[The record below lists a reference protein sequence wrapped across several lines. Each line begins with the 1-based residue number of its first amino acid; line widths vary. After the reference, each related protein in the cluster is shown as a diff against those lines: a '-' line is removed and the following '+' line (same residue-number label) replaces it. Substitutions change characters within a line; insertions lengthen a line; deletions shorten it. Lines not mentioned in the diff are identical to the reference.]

1 MPATTVETLWTKF
14 GNCHDFALVGRDAIA
29 MVSGVYVRF
38 YEPKNGKTR
47 VERFD
52 GGERGDGACCLA
64 GLSLV
69 PIFAVAERKSNP
81 RITIFA
87 YPTMKRISRCAESQ
101 KACAYLYCTFAGTEY
116 LLGQTTFPDFRLVVW
131 YWRTGEQLTAI
142 NGSNTA
148 AFDIHC
154 TRITC
159 SVDSSHLVAQFT
171 QSTGTLSVYRIL
183 ACSKVVRLFPI
194 DASTSFA
201 PVSCCW
207 STEGILLCC
216 DEHGT
221 IWSIDFE
228 EPEERNR
235 VQMIIEKCSDE
246 DQQRRNRLLIAHNGG
261 ILVINVSSTTRS
273 NFDIKATF
281 YRKVWKEKKCKW
293 QPSWTTPLPSFPR
306 HAQSDPRED
315 RIVIFGENG
324 ELFEILDTTHD
335 HPPRIE
341 VLQRTETSYRAIAPL
356 HGPYFGTL
364 DQTNRLAIL
373 DAITGNLVSQT
384 IRLSHHG
391 EVVDVTSHPALP
403 IFASCSITGN
413 CLLVETTTTSCL
425 KVTSCVHIQQ
435 EALDRVKFSE
445 GGRLFGVGASDLGRL
460 FLLLP
465 IIAKPCTILTARVIA
480 CLNLRRKVIDFL
492 IYETDNN
499 HMAKTLVLVGNSESS
514 DRRVGNEI
522 VVYSCGSLN
531 QENLYENGD
540 HSIKLSSSFESL
552 YYGRKTCSEMV
563 GVPYLT
569 KQLHRIELK
578 VNFQEAS
585 LSETLPSLH
594 QTRGIVINVYGV
606 KPQDSSCL
614 LTCGFDGLIIL
625 RDCNDLRRVFALF
638 VAHHRADGGSKLAI
652 LANDIIVSLGRNG
665 DLVANKLPYRV
676 VRHGDSRST
685 SFADWITRE
694 CFEQVDA
701 TETENGCGTETW
713 MDATLRKRSM
723 AEERQALA
731 SRLSILNDW
740 DRLKR
745 QLKEVLDLNQTMPPD
760 NRLPVSAF
768 DLDQEARERKLIA
781 ARQKEDLLIREAEE
795 RIRRQNLSSRYL
807 YDQFLNPLLVRP
819 RSIFS
824 LFGES
829 KVTNYPLVK
838 LTEREMSFL
847 TGNRSSMETEVVFRL
862 ENEEH
867 PQTIRLENAQTSR
880 HDFEEVLEA
889 CITTER
895 CERELKE
902 AFNERFE
909 RMRTSKIMEIK
920 AANKRANE
928 IRRLVLELKDTFNV
942 DASSNLLETP
952 RWHPTEIIEDEFDGN
967 VDSEAREQLNK
978 SVESVTESDIDE
990 FHREALERMMDGV
1003 LEVRLEDSAKRNVLK
1018 PECLVQ
1024 KDPSNYTKED
1034 IQAIDLYEKKL
1045 QAHLADREKY
1055 KSMLETEIER
1065 INREFSNAIKAF
1077 NDELDELSTE
1087 KLQVERLTLS
1097 QRLLR
1102 AQTILRYRKIVQE
1115 RRNIERIVELEL
1127 VPATKRMHS
1136 LAEECDLFETG
1147 IAKLRNRYESACKQN
1162 KLLEGQFRAEF
1173 VELKPPVWEYLLR
1186 QFRRRPRVLTATYS
1200 TSVTLLEELASCVV
1214 NRRTSEILPRE
1225 GLNYLRAMDN
1235 LDAMPDGLSS
1245 RLESNHWHDL
1255 CRLRRLKVDAETKVK
1270 SCAIEM
1276 AEAEQ
1281 SLTFLRNACS
1291 IARSTVNQH
1300 KEAIE
1305 RMETSLADLANDRE
1319 TTLTLKTGQL
1329 QIRAKGCP
1337 RSDWRDAV
1345 LVPQEEL
1352 DRVNRAIAKAEQQK
1366 SVAQRRLA
1374 HIQGI
1379 VSFEE
1384 WRHTV
1389 AKAKMED
1396 LQERLKELDR
1406 VKVSRIALEC
1416 CQLPNCTSKEED
1428 ARIQNANHA
1437 QYRVLQG
1444 TIEREKS
1451 TLRRISMETRNWR
1464 RRDAELTEKIHR
1476 SKTERDDLL
1485 MAARDPARLRVAAFR
1500 RRKVRAI
1507 RRKACLARQ
1516 IRTSLEQ
1523 LSILKCRLEISKL
1536 KTYPTL
1542 RLRF

>member
-1 MPATTVETLWTKF
+1 
-14 GNCHDFALVGRDAIA
+14 
-29 MVSGVYVRF
+29 MVSGIYVRF
-38 YEPKNGKTR
+38 YEPKNGKTQ

-81 RITIFA
+81 RVSIFT
-87 YPTMKRISRCAESQ
+87 YPAMKRISQCAESQ
-101 KACAYLYCTFAGTEY
+101 KACAYLYCAFAGTEY

-131 YWRTGEQLTAI
+131 YWKTGEWLTSI
-142 NGSNTA
+142 NGTNTTT
-148 AFDIHC
+148 FDIHC
-154 TRITC
+154 TRIIC

-183 ACSKVVRLFPI
+183 ACSKIVRLLPI

-201 PVSCCW
+201 PVSCTW
-207 STEGILLCC
+207 SAEGTLLCC
-216 DEHGT
+216 DEFGT

-246 DQQRRNRLLIAHNGG
+246 DQQHRNRLLIAHNGG
-261 ILVINVSSTTRS
+261 VLVIKVSSVTR
-273 NFDIKATF
+273 NDFDIKATF
-281 YRKVWKEKKCKW
+281 YRKVWKDKKCKW
-293 QPSWTTPLPSFPR
+293 QPSWTTSLRSFPR
-306 HAQSDPRED
+306 HVQSDPRED
-315 RIVIFGENG
+315 KIVILGENG
-324 ELFEILDTTHD
+324 DLLEILDTAHD
-335 HPPRIE
+335 HSPRIE
-341 VLQRTETSYRAIAPL
+341 ILQRTETSYRVIAPL
-356 HGPYFGTL
+356 YGPYFGTL
-364 DQTNRLAIL
+364 DQTNHLVIL

-391 EVVDVTSHPALP
+391 EVVDLTSHPTLP
-403 IFASCSITGN
+403 IFASCSTTGN
-413 CLLVETTTTSCL
+413 CLLMETTRQSCP

-445 GGRLFGVGASDLGRL
+445 GGRLFGVGASDLDRL
-460 FLLLP
+460 FLLLLA
-465 IIAKPCTILTARVIA
+465 IVKPGTILTARVAA
-480 CLNLRRKVIDFL
+480 CLNLRRQVIDFL

-499 HMAKTLVLVGNSESS
+499 YTAKTLVLIGNSDSS
-514 DRRVGNEI
+514 DRKIGNEI
-522 VVYSCGSLN
+522 VVYSCEFSN

-552 YYGRKTCSEMV
+552 YYGRKTCSEVV

-578 VNFQEAS
+578 ENFQNAS

-594 QTRGIVINVYGV
+594 QTGGIVINVYSAQ
-606 KPQDSSCL
+606 PRDASCL
-614 LTCGFDGLIIL
+614 LTCAFDGLIIL
-625 RDCNDLRRVFALF
+625 RDCADLQRVFALF
-638 VAHHRADGGSKLAI
+638 VAHHRADGGSKCAI
-652 LANDIIVSLGRNG
+652 LVNDIIVSLGRSG

-676 VRHGDSRST
+676 VRHGDLRSI
-685 SFADWITRE
+685 SFADSITRD

-701 TETENGCGTETW
+701 TETENGWGTETW

-745 QLKEVLDLNQTMPPD
+745 QLKAVLDLNETIPSN

-781 ARQKEDLLIREAEE
+781 ARQKEDLLIQEAKE
-795 RIRRQNLSSRYL
+795 RIRRQDLLSQYL
-807 YDQFLNPLLVRP
+807 YEQFLNPLMVQP

-829 KVTNYPLVK
+829 KVTNYPLPK
-838 LTEREMSFL
+838 LTTQEMYFL
-847 TGNRSSMETEVVFRL
+847 TGNRSSMETEEVVFRL
-862 ENEEH
+862 EDEEN
-867 PQTIRLENAQTSR
+867 PQIIKLENAQTSH

-889 CITTER
+889 CATTEH

-902 AFNERFE
+902 AFNEHFE
-909 RMRTSKIMEIK
+909 KTRSLKVMEIK
-920 AANKRANE
+920 TAKKRANE
-928 IRRLVLELKDTFNV
+928 VRRLVLELKDTFNV
-942 DASSNLLETP
+942 DASSNLLEAP
-952 RWHPTEIIEDEFDGN
+952 CWHSTEINEDEFDQII
-967 VDSEAREQLNK
+967 DSNTREQLNK
-978 SVESVTESDIDE
+978 SVESVTDSDTDE
-990 FHREALERMMDGV
+990 FYREALERMMDGV
-1003 LEVRLEDSAKRNVLK
+1003 LEVRLEDNAKRNVPK

-1024 KDPSNYTKED
+1024 KSPTSYTKED

-1045 QAHLADREKY
+1045 RAHLAAREKY
-1055 KSMLETEIER
+1055 KSVLENEIER
-1065 INREFSNAIKAF
+1065 INREFSNAIKTF
-1077 NDELDELSTE
+1077 NDELNELSIE
-1087 KLQVERLTLS
+1087 KIRVERLILS

-1102 AQTILRYRKIVQE
+1102 TQSILRYRKIVQE
-1115 RRNIERIVELEL
+1115 RHNIERTIELEL
-1127 VPATKRMHS
+1127 VPATKQMHS
-1136 LAEECDLFETG
+1136 LTEECDLFEMG

-1173 VELKPPVWEYLLR
+1173 VELKPSMWEYLLR

-1200 TSVTLLEELASCVV
+1200 TSVTLLEELASCVI
-1214 NRRTSEILPRE
+1214 NGRTSEILSRE
-1225 GLNYLRAMDN
+1225 GLNYLRAMDD
-1235 LDAMPDGLSS
+1235 LDAMPDGLSL
-1245 RLESNHWHDL
+1245 RLESNHWRDL

-1291 IARSTVNQH
+1291 NARSTVNRY

-1305 RMETSLADLANDRE
+1305 RMKRSLAELANDRE
-1319 TTLTLKTGQL
+1319 ITLTLKTEQL

-1337 RSDWRDAV
+1337 RSDWQDAV

-1374 HIQGI
+1374 HIQEI

-1389 AKAKMED
+1389 AKTKMED
-1396 LQERLKELDR
+1396 LQERAKELDR

-1416 CQLPNCTSKEED
+1416 CQLPNRTSKEED

-1437 QYRVLQG
+1437 QYRMLQE
-1444 TIEREKS
+1444 TIERERS
-1451 TLRRISMETRNWR
+1451 TLRRISMEARNWR
-1464 RRDAELTEKIHR
+1464 RGNAELTEKIHR

-1485 MAARDPARLRVAAFR
+1485 MAARAPARLRVAAFR

-1516 IRTSLEQ
+1516 IRYSLEQ

-1536 KTYPTL
+1536 RTYPTL